1 MKIWNQIFDKILV
14 LSLKESEDRR
24 EHIRKEFQRIG
35 IEDYEFFDATHYS
48 SQELIDIKKTNK
60 VYLGPLCFRCGKKR
74 CACENNYLTDFQ
86 IANWLSFIRM
96 WKYIVDQDYKFV
108 LICEDDVVFT
118 PQHQR
123 IIFPLLQR
131 NSLKSYKVRFDL
143 PLLIGMGGAYHPH
156 KHLSNEISHFKRQ
169 NVMCNPCFCL
179 NQQMAKLFYET
190 YHIHHTSDHF
200 MHIEIPQRFPFVQ
213 HLMMYP
219 WPVYELSFVPGM
231 IKFKSLVRPKG
242 QSRRKVY
249 QDFLILSPIQSLQ
262 TTIFPKLF
270 HFLQLPSQVNYQ
282 VKKVDMSYR
291 NYYGC
296 LNEYL
301 LMSDEEQEKYMFLH
315 QYLFTYGEEKDKEI
329 IEKEWNQQPF
339 YELVCKKYQIQKEDY
354 YSFILSRFPN
364 ITKVDL
370 SSFESCEK
378 YLKLLTITL
387 QRKKPVEKI
396 FSFFHPNIHSSN
408 TLSS

>member
-24 EHIRKEFQRIG
+24 EHIRKEFQRVG

-48 SQELIDIKKTNK
+48 SQELIDIKKTDK
-60 VYLGPLCFRCGKKR
+60 VYLGPLCFRCGQKR

-96 WKYIVDQDYKFV
+96 WKYIIDQNYKFV
-108 LICEDDVVFT
+108 LICEDDIVFT

-123 IIFPLLQR
+123 IIFPLLQK
-131 NSLKSYKVRFDL
+131 NSLRAYRVRFEL

-156 KHLSNEISHFKRQ
+156 KHLSNEMSNLKRQ

-179 NQQMAKLFYET
+179 NQQMAKLFYEK

-200 MHIEIPQRFPFVQ
+200 MHIEIPKRFPFVQ

-242 QSRRKVY
+242 QTRRKVY
-249 QDFLILSPIQSLQ
+249 QDFLIISPVQSLQ
-262 TTIFPKLF
+262 TTFMTKLL
-270 HFLQLPSQVNYQ
+270 HFLQIPSQVNYQ
-282 VKKVDMSYR
+282 VKKVDQTYR

-296 LNEYL
+296 LNEYF
-301 LMSDEEQEKYMFLH
+301 LMNEEDQQKYMFLH
-315 QYLFTYGEEKDKEI
+315 IYLFTFGEEKDKEM
-329 IEKEWNQQPF
+329 IEKEWNQQSF
-339 YELVCKKYQIQKEDY
+339 YEMVCKKYQIQKEDY
-354 YSFILSRFPN
+354 YTFVHTYVKERFPN
-364 ITKVDL
+364 ILIVDL
-370 SSFESCEK
+370 SSFESCQK
-378 YLKLLTITL
+378 YLKLLTMTL
-387 QRKKPVEKI
+387 QRNKNIEKLYGQLT
-396 FSFFHPNIHSSN
+396 N
-408 TLSS
+408 